1 MNFSPIGDA
10 VNPEGRV
17 SLGRLVILIG
27 APGSGK
33 GTLAARLCA
42 HRSMLHISTGD
53 LFRAHIHGQT
63 ELGKLAQLHIDRG
76 ELVPDE
82 ITIKMLAER
91 LDQQDAFMQD
101 IILDGFPRTVEQART
116 LSQVLPGELSVAF
129 LNTPVQDLT
138 LRVTGRRSCLY
149 CNRLYNIH
157 FPNLRPKLADRCDF
171 CSRMLFWREDDVE
184 HTLIRR
190 LETYNTSTAPVLAYY
205 KELGCKLVEFEPSI
219 ADEPIE
225 DVADALG
232 LKRK

>member
-1 MNFSPIGDA
+1 MDFSPTSDTINPDA
-10 VNPEGRV
+10 RI

-53 LFRAHIHGQT
+53 LFRVHIHGQT
-63 ELGKLAQLHIDRG
+63 ALGKVAKQHIDQG

-82 ITIKMLAER
+82 ITIQMLTER
-91 LDQQDAFMQD
+91 LGQQDAFMQD
-101 IILDGFPRTVEQART
+101 IILDGFPRTLEQART
-116 LSQVLPGELSVAF
+116 LTQVLPGQLSVAF

-149 CNRLYNIH
+149 CNRLYNIN
-157 FPNLRPKLADRCDF
+157 FDYLRPKLVDRCDY
-171 CSRMLFWREDDVE
+171 CGRVLFWREDDVE

-190 LETYNTSTAPVLAYY
+190 LETYNVSTAPVLAYY
-205 KELGCKLVEFEPSI
+205 RELGCKLVEFEPSI
-219 ADEPIE
+219 ADDPIE
-225 DVADALG
+225 DVATALG
-232 LKRK
+232 LTKM